1 MTDIP
6 QTLAAFTARHWD
18 DVPAPS
24 LALMRLCLF
33 DWAVVALAAHDDPLR
48 GPMQAHAAAAGP
60 GPAALVFGG
69 TAPARAAAL
78 HNGTLSHALDF
89 DDTHFGH
96 IGHVSTV
103 VIPAALA
110 AGQSAGA
117 GFDDILI
124 GARLG
129 AEVATR
135 IGLWLGRSHYQ
146 AGFHQTA
153 TSGAF
158 GATVAA
164 IRAGQGDPT
173 HIAPATRIVAG
184 LTAGLKAQ
192 FGTAMKPMNAG
203 FAAAHGV
210 EAAALARLGL
220 DGSSEVMAALAQTH
234 HGAADA
240 AAFDTIGTDW
250 LFDSVSH
257 KFHACCHGTH
267 AAIEAIRDG
276 TADLADPL
284 AEVQGITIR
293 THPRWMTVCNKPD
306 PQTALE
312 QKFSYRFLAA
322 LTLAGGNSLDV
333 EASLQG
339 PLAGRL
345 KEVMSRVTVLP
356 DDAISE
362 TATHVTLALSTGPR
376 EITHDLAEP
385 LSHGVL
391 LKRLQEKGALTL
403 GTQTSKALW
412 EAIEASDLPRFTTL
426 IGTAP

>member
-69 TAPARAAAL
+69 SAPARAAAL

-210 EAAALARLGL
+210 EAAALGPAGARRILGG
-220 DGSSEVMAALAQTH
+220 DGRPRANAPRRSGRSCLRHNRHRLALRQRQPQVPR
-234 HGAADA
+234 
-240 AAFDTIGTDW
+240 
-250 LFDSVSH
+250 LLP
-257 KFHACCHGTH
+257 
-267 AAIEAIRDG
+267 R
-276 TADLADPL
+276 
-284 AEVQGITIR
+284 
-293 THPRWMTVCNKPD
+293 HPRRYRSD
-306 PQTALE
+306 PRRHRR
-312 QKFSYRFLAA
+312 SGR
-322 LTLAGGNSLDV
+322 S
-333 EASLQG
+333 
-339 PLAGRL
+339 AGRSSGHHDPHPPPL
-345 KEVMSRVTVLP
+345 
-356 DDAISE
+356 DDRLQQTRPANRAR
-362 TATHVTLALSTGPR
+362 TKVQL
-376 EITHDLAEP
+376 P
-385 LSHGVL
+385 LSRRAHTGRWQQPRCRSVPARPTCGTPERGHEPSHRPARRQRSAKPQPTLRSLCPPARARSPTTWHG
-391 LKRLQEKGALTL
+391 R
-403 GTQTSKALW
+403 
-412 EAIEASDLPRFTTL
+412 
-426 IGTAP
+426 